1 MAVVQK
7 EVACKSL
14 LLSYPKIFLNKEV
27 QLSQLVPLW
36 LPYFVEGKEL
46 LCILLLLLLPCSH
59 AAQHGCSHRIE
70 SQNWWNEFPVERGKF
85 LSIQSKWAVC
95 FLRCLCSWAYPWI
108 NTFVNCFPEDF
119 LIPSPKYVDSN
130 HSFLLVMAKTSI
142 LPIICGPPYAV
153 WERQCHLIIISAQY
167 WVSLSQLPS
176 SGECRE
182 CSLHSYHPFYV
193 PECRKVIP
201 AEADEF
207 GCPLFCL

>member
-1 MAVVQK
+1 MTVVQK

-14 LLSYPKIFLNKEV
+14 LLSYPNIFLNKEV
-27 QLSQLVPLW
+27 WLCQLVPLW

-46 LCILLLLLLPCSH
+46 LCILLLFLLPCSH
-59 AAQHGCSHRIE
+59 AAQHGCSHIIE
-70 SQNWWNEFPVERGKF
+70 SQKWWNEFPVERGKI

-95 FLRCLCSWAYPWI
+95 FLRGSWAYPWI
-108 NTFVNCFPEDF
+108 KTSVNCFPEDV

-130 HSFLLVMAKTSI
+130 HSFLLAMARASI
-142 LPIICGPPYAV
+142 LAIICSPPYAV
-153 WERQCHLIIISAQY
+153 WKTQCHLIIISAQNWY
-167 WVSLSQLPS
+167 SLSQLPS

-193 PECRKVIP
+193 PKCRKVIP

-207 GCPLFCL
+207 GCTLFYL